1 MNTQKLR
8 EAYGRMNLWL
18 SQPDLPSKIYR
29 ELKTLEERLEA
40 DSGDKEAREEIY
52 DRFYQDLD
60 FGTGGLRG
68 ILGAGTNRM
77 NIYTVRKVTQGLADY
92 LQDRYG
98 NGEEHISVAIAYDS
112 RIQSESFALEAGRV
126 LSANGINVH
135 IYPELM
141 PTPTLSFA
149 VRYHKCCGGIMI
161 TASHN
166 PSNYNGYKVYNKEGC
181 QVTPEEAEEITSFI
195 ERVDPF
201 ADIKK
206 GSIEEK
212 CNINIHEQHELKG
225 CPLHF
230 IPDETVNAYI
240 EAVKSSRTG
249 MDCRN
254 IEVVYTPLNGAGNK
268 MVRRI
273 LDEIGTGKVHV
284 VPEQEHPDGNFPTC
298 PYPNP
303 EKEEA
308 LRRGLAL
315 CASLKTPDL
324 LLATDP
330 DCDRLGIAVRKE
342 DCGNGIS
349 YEKLTGNEVGVL
361 LLDFLCKKKKMV
373 ARPIAMRTI
382 VSSKMADAV
391 AKEHG
396 VVMIR
401 LLTGFKYIG
410 ERIGQLESVGE
421 ENRFIFGFEESYGY
435 LAGSYVRDKDAVAA
449 AMLVT
454 EAAAYYKKEGKTLID
469 RMEELYRKHGYFIDE
484 LLYFSFDEVGGM
496 ERMAGIMSGLR
507 STPPIDIIG
516 RKVIEISDY
525 LLSKRRAPERVAGEA
540 AFEIKPISLPKSD
553 VLEYILEGAS
563 SVIVRPSGTEPNLKV
578 YLSARGDT
586 RESAM
591 EIINNMRDTVKEWL
605 PV

>member
-1 MNTQKLR
+1 MDTQKLG
-8 EAYGRMNLWL
+8 ESYGKMNLWL

-29 ELKTLEERLEA
+29 ELKALEERLEA

-52 DRFYQDLD
+52 DRFYRDLD

-77 NIYTVRKVTQGLADY
+77 NIYTVRKLTQGLADY
-92 LQDRYG
+92 LRDRYE
-98 NGEEHISVAIAYDS
+98 NGEEEISVAIAYDS
-112 RIQSESFALEAGRV
+112 RIQSESFAMEAGRV
-126 LSANGINVH
+126 LAANDIKVH

-141 PTPTLSFA
+141 PTPALSFA
-149 VRYHKCCGGIMI
+149 VRHHKCCGGIMI

-181 QVTPEEAEEITSFI
+181 QVVPEEAEEITSFI
-195 ERVDPF
+195 EKVDPF
-201 ADIKK
+201 EDIKG

-212 CNINIHEQHELKG
+212 CNLSIHEQEELKE

-230 IPDETVNAYI
+230 ISQETVDAYI

-249 MDCRN
+249 VDCRG

-268 MVRRI
+268 MVQRI
-273 LDEIGTGKVHV
+273 LAEIGTGKVHV
-284 VPEQEHPDGNFPTC
+284 VPEQEQPDGNFPTC

-342 DCGNGIS
+342 DCDGIN
-349 YEKLTGNEVGVL
+349 YERLTGNEVGVL
-361 LLDFLCKKKKMV
+361 LLDFLCRKKKLQ
-373 ARPIAMRTI
+373 AHPLAMRTI

-396 VVMIR
+396 VLMVC
-401 LLTGFKYIG
+401 LLTGFKFIG

-469 RMEELYRKHGYFIDE
+469 RMEELYKKHGYFIDE
-484 LLYFSFDEVGGM
+484 LMYFAFDEVGGM
-496 ERMAGIMSGLR
+496 ERMAGIMSRLR
-507 STPPIDIIG
+507 SSPPIGIIG
-516 RKVIEISDY
+516 KKVVEISDY
-525 LLSKRRAPERVAGEA
+525 LLSKRRAPEEAAGDA

-553 VLEYILEGAS
+553 VLEYVLEDGS

-578 YLSARGDT
+578 YLSAKGDT
-586 RESAM
+586 KETAM
-591 EIINNMRDTVKEWL
+591 EIINNMKDTIKEWL